1 MFPYILFDLD
11 GTVSDPKEGITASV
25 QYALR
30 SFGIE
35 EPDKDKLEPFIGPPL
50 TDSFMEFYGFS
61 REQAEAAVV
70 KYRER
75 FSVTGK
81 YENKLYPGMA
91 QLLAGLQGAGAH
103 LAIASSKPGV
113 FVEDILAYF
122 GIRQYF
128 EVVVGSELDG
138 TRARKEEVVEEA
150 LRRLGGPDCSQ
161 VAMVG
166 DRKFDIEGARAIG
179 AHSVGVTYG
188 YAGPGELQAAGAE
201 ILVNDVEELWYALMR
216 GGPGPGGNPYAERGQ
231 ASAPGGS
238 PYAGQDRA
246 SAPGGSPYAGQD
258 QASAPGGNPYAGQG
272 QSSAHGAFSGER
284 DGYYHDRYRGTQSR
298 KPETRLQ
305 QGVKAVGVSALAIGL
320 YFIVTLSVSMILLI
334 VGAVLEGIRN
344 GGNFGGFQLY
354 VDDMWLNLGNALGIA
369 AAFAACFGIWHKQV
383 RFRPA
388 GPIDGLSLLPMGI
401 LAASLSV
408 GANGLLSL
416 AELYRFSPTF
426 QEVSD
431 MQMSV
436 PIWLGILSYAIL
448 APLGEEF
455 LFRGVVYGQL
465 RKVCSAPVA
474 IAVSALAFGLFHGNL
489 VQFVYAT
496 LLGAVM
502 ALVRE
507 LYGTLWASV
516 VFHAIANLFVYVVLD
531 LSPVGEAFVT
541 APATLFFLGISAVCL
556 VFMVIWQKKASA

>member
-50 TDSFMEFYGFS
+50 TDSFMEFYGFT

-103 LAIASSKPGV
+103 LAIASSKPEV

-138 TRARKEEVVEEA
+138 TRVRKEEVVQEA
-150 LRRLGGPDCSQ
+150 LRRLRVTDCSQ

-166 DRKFDIEGARAIG
+166 DRRFDIEGAKAIG

-201 ILVNDVEELWYALMR
+201 FLVNDVEGLRRVLTEFGSAPVR
-216 GGPGPGGNPYAERGQ
+216 RSHAAQGQTFTSGGNLYAAQGQ
-231 ASAPGGS
+231 ASASGV
-238 PYAGQDRA
+238 
-246 SAPGGSPYAGQD
+246 
-258 QASAPGGNPYAGQG
+258 
-272 QSSAHGAFSGER
+272 FSGEEN
-284 DGYYHDRYRGTQSR
+284 GYYRERYRGTRSR
-298 KPETRLQ
+298 KPETGFQMGL
-305 QGVKAVGVSALAIGL
+305 KAIGVSALAIGL
-320 YFIVTLSVSMILLI
+320 YFIVTLSVSMLALI
-334 VGAVLEGIRN
+334 VGSVLEGIRN
-344 GGNFGGFQLY
+344 VGSFGVFQLY
-354 VDDMWLNLGNALGIA
+354 TDDLWLNLGNAFGIA

-383 RFRPA
+383 QFRPA
-388 GPIDGLSLLPMGI
+388 GPVDRLSLLPMGI

-408 GANGLLSL
+408 GLNGVLSL
-416 AELYRFSPTF
+416 LELYRFSPTF
-426 QEVSD
+426 QEVSE
-431 MQMSV
+431 MQVSV
-436 PIWLGILSYAIL
+436 PVWLGILSYAVL

-465 RKVCSAPVA
+465 RRVCSAPVA

-516 VFHAIANLFVYVVLD
+516 VFHAIANLFVYAVLD

-556 VFMVIWQKKASA
+556 VFMVIWQKNTAA

>member
-50 TDSFMEFYGFS
+50 TDSFMEFYGFT

-103 LAIASSKPGV
+103 LAIASSKPEV

-138 TRARKEEVVEEA
+138 TRVRKEEVVQEA
-150 LRRLGGPDCSQ
+150 LRRLRVTDCSQ

-166 DRKFDIEGARAIG
+166 DRRFDIEGAKAIG

-201 ILVNDVEELWYALMR
+201 FLVNDVEGLRRVLTEFGSAPVR
-216 GGPGPGGNPYAERGQ
+216 PSHAAQGRT
-231 ASAPGGS
+231 SAPGGS
-238 PYAGQDRA
+238 PYTAQG
-246 SAPGGSPYAGQD
+246 
-258 QASAPGGNPYAGQG
+258 QASAPGGNPYTAQG
-272 QSSAHGAFSGER
+272 QASASGVFSGEEN
-284 DGYYHDRYRGTQSR
+284 GYYRDRYRGTRSR
-298 KPETRLQ
+298 KPETGFQL
-305 QGVKAVGVSALAIGL
+305 GLKAIGVSALAIGL
-320 YFIVTLSVSMILLI
+320 YFIVTLSVSMLALI
-334 VGAVLEGIRN
+334 VGSVLEGIRN
-344 GGNFGGFQLY
+344 VGSFGVFRLY
-354 VDDMWLNLGNALGIA
+354 TDDLWLNLGNAFGIA

-383 RFRPA
+383 QFRPA
-388 GPIDGLSLLPMGI
+388 GPVDRLSLLPMGI

-408 GANGLLSL
+408 GLNGVLSL
-416 AELYRFSPTF
+416 LELYRFSPTF
-426 QEVSD
+426 QEVSE
-431 MQMSV
+431 MQVSV
-436 PIWLGILSYAIL
+436 PVWLGILSYAVL

-465 RKVCSAPVA
+465 RRVCSAPVA

-516 VFHAIANLFVYVVLD
+516 VFHAIANLFVYAVLD

-541 APATLFFLGISAVCL
+541 APVTLFFLGISAVCL
-556 VFMVIWQKKASA
+556 VFMVIWQKNTAA